1 MIVHIC
7 LVVKLQFKTFVLF
20 IKSHKGLK
28 INKNSNKDVEML
40 LESDKVVIGRKFKEY
55 RKSKRL
61 TQFELAEKVG
71 LNEKQISRIE
81 AGLNYPTYL
90 TFIKLLEV
98 LEINISDFIEQA
110 PLTNNPL
117 QDEVL
122 HLIKTANN
130 AELKMYLDV
139 LKALKKN
146 FKKL

>member
-1 MIVHIC
+1 
-7 LVVKLQFKTFVLF
+7 
-20 IKSHKGLK
+20 
-28 INKNSNKDVEML
+28 ML
-40 LESDKVVIGRKFKEY
+40 LESDKIIIGKKFREY

-117 QDEVL
+117 QDELL
-122 HLIKTANN
+122 HLIKNANE
-130 AELKMYLDV
+130 AELRIYLDV
-139 LKALKKN
+139 LKALRKNLKN
-146 FKKL
+146 F

>member
-1 MIVHIC
+1 
-7 LVVKLQFKTFVLF
+7 
-20 IKSHKGLK
+20 
-28 INKNSNKDVEML
+28 ML

-90 TFIKLLEV
+90 TFVKLLKV

-117 QDEVL
+117 QDEVMY
-122 HLIKTANN
+122 LIKTAND
-130 AELKMYLDV
+130 AELKTYLDV

>member
-1 MIVHIC
+1 
-7 LVVKLQFKTFVLF
+7 
-20 IKSHKGLK
+20 
-28 INKNSNKDVEML
+28 ML

-117 QDEVL
+117 QDEVIN
-122 HLIKTANN
+122 LIKTAND
-130 AELKMYLDV
+130 AELKTYLDV

>member
-1 MIVHIC
+1 
-7 LVVKLQFKTFVLF
+7 
-20 IKSHKGLK
+20 
-28 INKNSNKDVEML
+28 ML

-98 LEINISDFIEQA
+98 LEINISDFTQQA

-117 QDEVL
+117 QDEIM
-122 HLIKTANN
+122 HLIKTAND
-130 AELKMYLDV
+130 AELKTYLDV

>member
-1 MIVHIC
+1 
-7 LVVKLQFKTFVLF
+7 
-20 IKSHKGLK
+20 
-28 INKNSNKDVEML
+28 ML

-98 LEINISDFIEQA
+98 LEINIADFIEQA

-117 QDEVL
+117 QDEVI
-122 HLIKTANN
+122 HLIKTAND
-130 AELKMYLDV
+130 AELKTYLDV